1 MIDFQAIAQQSL
13 AHAETLL
20 LRWLPAGRR
29 NGHEWLV
36 GDLSGNAG
44 ESTSINMRTGAWADF
59 AGDKKGGDFIS
70 LLAAIRGCTQLEAA
84 KQIADELGIRVDHP
98 PAAPPKSKKQQW
110 TQVVPAPEHVAPPTM
125 YHFNYK
131 EPVAK
136 WCYKDAEGRVIGW
149 IGRFTKSDGGK
160 EVMPMTWGRNI
171 ETQEEKWCWL
181 SFPKPRPLYGLP
193 LLKAKPDARVI
204 IVEGEKCAD
213 ALRERGLLVITWP
226 GGGKAVHHADWT
238 PLAGRKV
245 TIWPDRDRKTY
256 GEKETKDATLVGTEK
271 PWNKQPGYKAM
282 MDIAEVLGPLG
293 CEIRL
298 ITPPEGKPDGWD
310 CADAIADGWT
320 NDQIAELFKAAVPFA
335 VEPPPSEEPGPTA
348 PMGLDEPA
356 EPETE
361 WPFRI
366 LGHDM
371 GTFYYLS
378 HASRQVV
385 ELNSRGHNK
394 IDLLQ
399 LAPLDWWM
407 RMFPGKDEDA
417 SVNWMFAANS
427 LIQQSLRRVFDP
439 ADIRGRGSWLDNGT
453 VVYHAG
459 DCLMVRNM
467 PHALSSW
474 QSEFVYQ
481 RAKRIKV
488 EPVPPAGARDAARLI
503 ELTRCL
509 NLKNPIDHLLLAGW
523 LVCAPICG
531 VLDWRPHIWI
541 TGPSGSGKTWLIERI
556 IRPLL
561 GNMALYVQSNTTEA
575 GIRQSLGCDALPVMF
590 DEAETENQRDLQR
603 FQQIL
608 ILARQA
614 SRDSGGRIV
623 KGTAGGQAQAFH
635 IRSSFCFSSI
645 GVAATQRADLSRI
658 TALELFKRHGDDAA
672 AQWDV
677 LLAHWEATAANPDWC
692 ASIRNRAIELAE
704 TIAANAHTFATA
716 CTRHLGAQRDGDQ
729 IGALLAGA
737 FALTS
742 ARQITPEQAADW
754 CAKQDWSTFAQNE
767 SDMDERQCLAT
778 LLSGLIEHED
788 DGRRVRRS
796 IGELLTLA
804 LNFREP
810 DHKLKLARE
819 TLERH
824 GIGIRREGI
833 DVSNSH
839 SELKR
844 IFADTTFAG
853 KWADQLKRLEG
864 AKTIAASHFNR
875 AQTRA
880 VRLPMS
886 MFEDTLPM

>member
-1 MIDFQAIAQQSL
+1 MLDFPTISQAAL
-13 AHAETLL
+13 ASAETLVT
-20 LRWLPAGRR
+20 RWLPAGRK
-29 NGHEWLV
+29 NGHEWLC
-36 GDLSGNAG
+36 GDLHGSSG
-44 ESTSINMRTGAWADF
+44 ESTSINLRTGKWADF
-59 AGDKKGGDFIS
+59 AGDQKGGDLIA
-70 LLAAIRGCTQLEAA
+70 LLAAIKQCSQLEAA
-84 KQIADELGIRVDHP
+84 KEIAETLGIQTDHP
-98 PAAPPKSKKQQW
+98 PAAAPKSKRQAW
-110 TQVVPAPEHVAPPTM
+110 TQVVPAPANVAPPTM
-125 YHFNYK
+125 RHFNYG
-131 EPVAK
+131 EAAGR
-136 WCYKDAEGRVIGW
+136 WHYQDAEGRTIGW
-149 IGRFTKSDGGK
+149 IGRFTKSEGGK
-160 EVMPMTWGRNI
+160 EVMPMTWGRNV

-193 LLKAKPDARVI
+193 LVAEKPDVRVF

-213 ALRERGLLVITWP
+213 ALRQFGALTVTWP
-226 GGGKAVHHADWT
+226 GGGKAVKHADWT
-238 PLAGRKV
+238 PIKGRKV
-245 TIWPDRDRKTY
+245 TIWPDADEPGHKAAQ
-256 GEKETKDATLVGTEK
+256 EIAQTLH
-271 PWNKQPGYKAM
+271 A
-282 MDIAEVLGPLG
+282 LG
-293 CEIRL
+293 CEIRM
-298 ITPPEGKPDGWD
+298 ITPPEGKGDGWD
-310 CADAIADGWT
+310 VADAVEEGWT
-320 NDQIAELFKAAVPFA
+320 KHQLTDLIKSALPY
-335 VEPPPSEEPGPTA
+335 EPARPA
-348 PMGLDEPA
+348 QDEPTISEPSGITEPS

-361 WPFRI
+361 WPFKI

-371 GTFYYLS
+371 GAFYYLS

-385 ELNSRGHNK
+385 ELNSKGHNK

-399 LAPLDWWM
+399 LAPLDWWA
-407 RMFPGKDEDA
+407 RMFPGKGEDEGG
-417 SVNWMFAANS
+417 SVNWMFAANA

-474 QSEFVYQ
+474 ESEFVYQ

-488 EPVPPAGARDAARLI
+488 EAVPPATSREASRMLD
-503 ELTRCL
+503 LTKCL
-509 NLKNPIDHLLLAGW
+509 NLKNPIDHLLLSGW

-556 IRPLL
+556 VRPLL

-590 DEAETENQRDLQR
+590 DEAETENQRDLAR

-614 SRDSGGRIV
+614 SRDSGGRII
-623 KGTAGGQAQAFH
+623 KGTAGGHAQAFH

-658 TALELFKRHGDDAA
+658 TALELFKRHGQDAA
-672 AQWDV
+672 DQWDV
-677 LLAHWEATAANPDWC
+677 LMAHWEGTAANTDWC
-692 ASIRNRAIELAE
+692 AAIRSRAIDLAE
-704 TIAANAHTFATA
+704 TIAVNAHTFATA

-742 ARQITPEQAADW
+742 SRQITHEEAASW
-754 CAKQDWSTFAQNE
+754 CAKQDWSTFAANE
-767 SDMDERQCLAT
+767 SDMDEKQCLAH
-778 LLSGLIEHED
+778 LLSGLIQHEE
-788 DGRRVRRS
+788 DGRNVRRS
-796 IGELLTLA
+796 IGELIVRA
-804 LNFREP
+804 LSISAHDSQRRT
-810 DHKLKLARE
+810 ARE

-824 GIGIRREGI
+824 GIGMRRDGMDI
-833 DVSNSH
+833 SNSH
-839 SELKR
+839 QELRR
-844 IFADTTFAG
+844 IFSETSFAG
-853 KWADQLKRLEG
+853 KWADQLKRLDG

-886 MFEDTLPM
+886 IFEETLAV

>member
-1 MIDFQAIAQQSL
+1 MIDFPAIAQAAL
-13 AHAETLL
+13 DRAETLVSQ
-20 LRWLPAGRR
+20 WLPAGRR

-36 GDLSGNAG
+36 GDLSGNPG
-44 ESTSINMRTGAWADF
+44 ESTSINLRTGVWADF
-59 AGDKKGGDFIS
+59 AGDAKGGDLIS
-70 LLAAIRGCTQLEAA
+70 LYAAINNIEQLEAA
-84 KQIADELGIRVDHP
+84 KALAELLNMP
-98 PAAPPKSKKQQW
+98 PEPKAAPPKRKGQNW
-110 TQVVPAPEHVAPPTM
+110 TQVIPAPDHVQPPTM
-125 YHFNYK
+125 RHFHHGLPAASWHYR
-131 EPVAK
+131 
-136 WCYKDAEGRVIGW
+136 DAEGRTIGY
-149 IGRFTKSDGGK
+149 IARFTKSEGGK
-160 EVMPMTWGRNI
+160 EVMPMTWARNL
-171 ETQEEKWCWL
+171 ETGEETWKWL
-181 SFPKPRPLYGLP
+181 SFLKPRPLYGLP
-193 LLKAKPDARVI
+193 ELAAEPQKRVV

-213 ALRERGLLVITWP
+213 ALRGLGLLAITWP
-226 GGGKAVHHADWT
+226 GGSKAVHHADWT
-238 PLAGRKV
+238 PIAGRKV
-245 TIWPDRDRKTY
+245 TIWPDNDAPGIKAA
-256 GEKETKDATLVGTEK
+256 GEIEK
-271 PWNKQPGYKAM
+271 ILHAQ
-282 MDIAEVLGPLG
+282 G
-293 CEIRL
+293 CEVRMIV
-298 ITPPEGKPDGWD
+298 PPDGKPEAWD
-310 CADAIADGWT
+310 CADAIAEGWT
-320 NDQIAELFKAAVPFA
+320 TSQLADLFTAAILYQPEAEPPPHD
-335 VEPPPSEEPGPTA
+335 EPPPSR
-348 PMGLDEPA
+348 GLDEPA
-356 EPETE
+356 EPEQE

-366 LGHDM
+366 LGQDM

-385 ELNSRGHNK
+385 EINARGHNK

-399 LAPLDWWM
+399 LAPLDWWA
-407 RMFPGKDEDA
+407 RMFPGKDSDDA
-417 SVNWMFAANS
+417 GSVNWMFAANS
-427 LIQQSLRRVFDP
+427 LMQHSLRRVFDP

-467 PHALSSW
+467 PHSLSSW

-481 RAKRIKV
+481 RGKRIKV
-488 EPVPPAGARDAARLI
+488 EPVPAASARDAARLI

-623 KGTAGGQAQAFH
+623 KGTAGGNAQAFH

-658 TALELFKRHGDDAA
+658 TALELFKRHGEDASQ
-672 AQWDV
+672 QWDA
-677 LLAHWEATAANPDWC
+677 LLAHWEATAANADWC
-692 ASIRNRAIELAE
+692 AAIRNRAIELAE
-704 TIAANAHTFATA
+704 VIAANAHTFATA

-729 IGALLAGA
+729 IGALIAGA

-742 ARQITPEQAADW
+742 GRKITLEQAAEW

-767 SDMDERQCLAT
+767 SDMDERQCLAH

-788 DGRRVRRS
+788 SGRRVRRS
-796 IGELLTLA
+796 IGELITLA
-804 LNFREP
+804 LDHRAP
-810 DHKLKLARE
+810 DHERKPARE

-839 SELKR
+839 QELKR

-853 KWADQLKRLEG
+853 KWADQLKRLDG

-886 MFEDTLPM
+886 IFDDALPV

>member
-1 MIDFQAIAQQSL
+1 MIDFPTIAQAAL
-13 AHAETLL
+13 DRAETLVT
-20 LRWLPAGRR
+20 RWLPAGRR

-36 GDLSGNAG
+36 GDLCGNPG
-44 ESTSINMRTGAWADF
+44 ESTSINLRTGVWADF
-59 AGDKKGGDFIS
+59 AGDAKGGDLIS
-70 LLAAIRGCTQLEAA
+70 LYAAIHQCDQAKAA
-84 KQIADELGIRVDHP
+84 REIGEDLGIEVKP
-98 PAAPPKSKKQQW
+98 PAAPPKRKGQQW
-110 TQVVPAPEHVAPPTM
+110 TQVVPAPDHVPAPTLR
-125 YHFNYK
+125 HFHYGLP
-131 EPVAK
+131 EAR
-136 WCYKDAEGRVIGW
+136 WCYQDTEGRVIGW
-149 IGRFTKSDGGK
+149 IARFLKSEGGK
-160 EVMPMTWGRNI
+160 EVMPMTWARNI
-171 ETQEEKWCWL
+171 ETGEETWKWL

-193 LLKAKPDARVI
+193 ELAARPQSQVWL
-204 IVEGEKCAD
+204 VEGEKCAD
-213 ALRERGLLVITWP
+213 ALRAIGALAVTWP
-226 GGGKAVHHADWT
+226 GGSKAVNHTDWT
-238 PLAGRKV
+238 PLYGRKV
-245 TIWPDRDRKTY
+245 VIWPDADEPGLKASAAI
-256 GEKETKDATLVGTEK
+256 AT
-271 PWNKQPGYKAM
+271 
-282 MDIAEVLGPLG
+282 VLHSQG
-293 CEIRL
+293 CEVRL
-298 ITPPEGKPDGWD
+298 INPPEGKTDGWD
-310 CADAIADGWT
+310 CADAIAEGWGK
-320 NDQIAELFKAAVPFA
+320 AEIGDLFKAAVGYQPER
-335 VEPPPSEEPGPTA
+335 EPEREPEPQ
-348 PMGLDEPA
+348 GLDEPA
-356 EPETE
+356 EPENE

-385 ELNSRGHNK
+385 ELTAKGHNK
-394 IDLLQ
+394 VDLLQ

-407 RMFPGKDEDA
+407 RMFPGGDSD
-417 SVNWMFAANS
+417 VNWMYAANA
-427 LIQQSLRRVFDP
+427 LIQQSLRRVFDSS
-439 ADIRGRGSWLDNGT
+439 DIRGRGSWLDSGT

-459 DCLMVRNM
+459 DCLMVRNV

-474 QSEFVYQ
+474 DSEYVYQ

-488 EPVPPAGARDAARLI
+488 EPVPSATAREASHLI
-503 ELTRCL
+503 DLTRCL
-509 NLKNPIDHLLLAGW
+509 NLKNPIDHLLLSGW

-556 IRPLL
+556 VRPLL

-590 DEAETENQRDLQR
+590 DEAETENQRDLAR

-614 SRDSGGRIV
+614 SRDSGGRII

-658 TALELFKRHGDDAA
+658 TALELFKRHGEDARI
-672 AQWDV
+672 QWQT
-677 LLAHWEATAANPDWC
+677 LIAHWDYTAANPQWC
-692 ASIRNRAIELAE
+692 ASIRARSIELAE
-704 TIAANAHTFATA
+704 VIAANAHTFATA

-742 ARQITPEQAADW
+742 SRKITNEQAAEW

-778 LLSGLIEHED
+778 LLSGLIEHEEG
-788 DGRRVRRS
+788 GRRVRRA
-796 IGELLTLA
+796 IGELITLSLSSRA
-804 LNFREP
+804 MENER
-810 DHKLKLARE
+810 KTARE
-819 TLERH
+819 SLERH

-839 SELKR
+839 QELKR
-844 IFADTTFAG
+844 IFSDTTFAG
-853 KWADQLKRLEG
+853 KWSDQLKRLDG
-864 AKTIAASHFNR
+864 AKTVAASHFHR

-880 VRLPMS
+880 VRLPIG
-886 MFEDTLPM
+886 MFEDALPI

>member
-1 MIDFQAIAQQSL
+1 MIDFPAIAQQAL

-20 LRWLPAGRR
+20 TRWLPAGRR
-29 NGHEWLV
+29 NGHEYLI
-36 GDLSGNAG
+36 GDLSGNVG
-44 ESTSINMRTGAWADF
+44 ESTSINMRTGAWSDF
-59 AGDKKGGDFIS
+59 AGTDKGGDLIS
-70 LLAAIRGCTQLEAA
+70 LLAAIRGCPQLEAA
-84 KQIADELGIRVDHP
+84 KQIADELGIKVDHA
-98 PAAPPKSKKQQW
+98 PAAQPKRKGQKWS
-110 TQVVPAPEHVAPPTM
+110 QVVPAPEHVAPPTM
-125 YHFNYK
+125 RHFEYG
-131 EPVAK
+131 EPVAR
-136 WCYKDAEGRVIGW
+136 WCYTDAEGRVIGW

-160 EVMPMTWGRNI
+160 EVIPMTWGRSL
-171 ETQEEKWCWL
+171 EGSEKWCWL

-193 LLKAKPDARVI
+193 LLAAKPDARVV

-238 PLAGRKV
+238 PLQGRKV

-256 GEKETKDATLVGTEK
+256 TEKETKDPTMVGTEK
-271 PWNKQPGYKAM
+271 PWNKQPGHKTM
-282 MDIAEVLGPLG
+282 MDIAEILGQLG

-310 CADAIADGWT
+310 CADAIAEGWT
-320 NDQIAELFKAAVPFA
+320 NEQIAELFKAAVPYEA
-335 VEPPPSEEPGPTA
+335 EPPQPELIEPQ
-348 PMGLDEPA
+348 GLDAPA
-356 EPETE
+356 EPENE

-399 LAPLDWWM
+399 LAPLDWWS
-407 RMFPGKDEDA
+407 RMFPGKDSDDGG

-427 LIQQSLRRVFDP
+427 LIQQSMRRVFDP

-488 EPVPPAGARDAARLI
+488 EPVAPATAREAGRLI
-503 ELTRCL
+503 ELSKCL
-509 NLKNPIDHLLLAGW
+509 NLKNSIDHLLLAGW

-623 KGTAGGQAQAFH
+623 KGTAGGNAQAFH

-672 AQWDV
+672 AQWDT
-677 LLAHWEATAANPDWC
+677 LLAHWEGTAANAEWC

-704 TIAANAHTFATA
+704 TISANAHTFATA

-742 ARQITPEQAADW
+742 ARTITPEQAADW
-754 CAKQDWSTFAQNE
+754 CAKQDWSSMAATE
-767 SDMDERQCLAT
+767 SDMDERQCLAQ
-778 LLSGLIEHED
+778 LLSGLIEHEQD
-788 DGRRVRRS
+788 SRRVRRS
-796 IGELLTLA
+796 IGELITAA
-804 LNFREP
+804 LSMKGHDADRG
-810 DHKLKLARE
+810 LARE

-824 GIGIRREGI
+824 GIGIRRDGV

-839 SELKR
+839 QELKR

-864 AKTIAASHFNR
+864 AKTLAASHFNR

-886 MFEDTLPM
+886 MFDDVLPM

>member
-1 MIDFQAIAQQSL
+1 MIDFQAVAQQAI

-20 LRWLPAGRR
+20 TRWLPSGRR
-29 NGHEWLV
+29 NGHEYLI

-59 AGDKKGGDFIS
+59 AGDLKGGDLIS
-70 LLAAIRGCTQLEAA
+70 LLAAIRSCTQLEAA
-84 KQIADELGIRVDHP
+84 KQIADELGMKIDHP
-98 PAAPPKSKKQQW
+98 PAAPPKRKGQKW
-110 TQVVPAPEHVAPPTM
+110 TQVVPAPEHAGTPSM
-125 YHFNYK
+125 RHFEYG
-131 EPVAK
+131 EPAAR
-136 WCYKDAEGRVIGW
+136 WQYQDAEGRTIGW

-160 EVMPMTWGRNI
+160 EVMPMTWGRSI
-171 ETQEEKWCWL
+171 EDGSEKWCWL

-193 LLKAKPDARVI
+193 LLAAKPDARVV

-226 GGGKAVHHADWT
+226 GGSKAVKHADWT
-238 PLAGRKV
+238 PINGRKV
-245 TIWPDRDRKTY
+245 TIWPDADEPGIKAAR
-256 GEKETKDATLVGTEK
+256 EIAATLAG
-271 PWNKQPGYKAM
+271 Q
-282 MDIAEVLGPLG
+282 G
-293 CEIRL
+293 CEIRI

-310 CADAIADGWT
+310 CADAIAEGWT
-320 NDQIAELFKAAVPFA
+320 NDQIAALFKAAVPYE
-335 VEPPPSEEPGPTA
+335 VEPLPSEPPPSEPR
-348 PMGLDEPA
+348 GLDEPA
-356 EPETE
+356 EPENE

-378 HASRQVV
+378 HASLQVV
-385 ELNSRGHNK
+385 ELSSRGHNK
-394 IDLLQ
+394 MELLQ

-407 RMFPGKDEDA
+407 RMFPGKDEDTA
-417 SVNWMFAANS
+417 VNWLFAANS
-427 LIQQSLRRVFDP
+427 LMQHSMRRIFDP
-439 ADIRGRGSWLDNGT
+439 ADVRGRGSWLDNGT

-459 DCLMVRNM
+459 DCLMVKNM
-467 PHALSSW
+467 PHALAIW

-481 RAKRIKV
+481 RGKRIKV
-488 EPVPPAGARDAARLI
+488 EAVPPASAKEAARLI

-523 LVCAPICG
+523 LVCGPICG

-614 SRDSGGRIV
+614 SRDTGGRIV
-623 KGTAGGQAQAFH
+623 KGTATGSAQAFY
-635 IRSSFCFSSI
+635 IRSCFCFSSI

-658 TALELFKRHGDDAA
+658 TPLELFKRHGDDAA
-672 AQWDV
+672 AQWDT
-677 LLAHWEATAANPDWC
+677 LIAHWEGTAANPEWC
-692 ASIRNRAIELAE
+692 AAIRNRAIELAE
-704 TIAANAHTFATA
+704 TIALNAHTFATA

-742 ARQITPEQAADW
+742 SRVITPEQAAEW
-754 CAKQDWSTFAQNE
+754 CAKQDWSTFAATD
-767 SDMDERQCLAT
+767 SDMDERQCLAH
-778 LLSGLIEHED
+778 LLSGLIEHEHES
-788 DGRRVRRS
+788 RRVRRS
-796 IGELLTLA
+796 IGELITAA
-804 LNFREP
+804 LDLRSL
-810 DHKLKLARE
+810 DHELRAARE

-824 GIGIRREGI
+824 GIGIRRDGI

-839 SELKR
+839 QELRR
-844 IFADTTFAG
+844 IFAETVFAS

-864 AKTIAASHFNR
+864 AKTLAASHFNR

-886 MFEDTLPM
+886 MFDDVLPV

>member
-1 MIDFQAIAQQSL
+1 MIDFPAIAQAAL
-13 AHAETLL
+13 DRADTLVPQ
-20 LRWLPAGRR
+20 WLPGGRR

-36 GDLSGNAG
+36 GDLSGNKG
-44 ESTSINMRTGAWADF
+44 ESTSINLRTGAWADF
-59 AGDKKGGDFIS
+59 AGDAKGGDLIA
-70 LLAAIRGCTQLEAA
+70 LYAAIHRVEQLEAA
-84 KQIADELGIRVDHP
+84 KAIAEQLGMP
-98 PAAPPKSKKQQW
+98 PEQKAAPTKRKGQQW
-110 TQVVPAPEHVAPPTM
+110 TQVIPAPDNVPTPTM
-125 YHFNYK
+125 RHFHYGL
-131 EPVAK
+131 PSAS
-136 WCYKDAEGRVIGW
+136 WHYRDAEGRTIGY
-149 IGRFTKSDGGK
+149 IARYTKTEGGK
-160 EVMPMTWGRNI
+160 EVMPLTWARNV
-171 ETQEEKWCWL
+171 ETKEETWKFL
-181 SFPKPRPLYGLP
+181 SFLKPRPLYGLP
-193 LLKAKPDARVI
+193 ELAAASPDTRLV

-213 ALRERGLLVITWP
+213 ALRQFGAMVMTWP
-226 GGGKAVHHADWT
+226 GGSKAVHHTDWT
-238 PLAGRKV
+238 PITGRKV
-245 TIWPDRDRKTY
+245 TIWPDNDEPGFKAAR
-256 GEKETKDATLVGTEK
+256 EIATTLHSQ
-271 PWNKQPGYKAM
+271 NC
-282 MDIAEVLGPLG
+282 EVR
-293 CEIRL
+293 I
-298 ITPPEGKPDGWD
+298 ITTPDSKPDGWD
-310 CADAIADGWT
+310 CADAIDEGFTKEQLAD
-320 NDQIAELFKAAVPFA
+320 LFKAATIYQPRQ
-335 VEPPPSEEPGPTA
+335 EPEQAPPHDEAPPSR
-348 PMGLDEPA
+348 GLEDPA
-356 EPETE
+356 EPEDE
-361 WPFRI
+361 WPFRM
-366 LGHDM
+366 LGQDM
-371 GTFYYLS
+371 GTFFYLS

-385 ELNSRGHNK
+385 ELNARGHNK

-399 LAPLDWWM
+399 LASLDWWS
-407 RMFPGKDEDA
+407 RMYPGKDSDDA
-417 SVNWMFAANS
+417 GSVNWMFAANS
-427 LIQQSLRRVFDP
+427 LMQQSLRRVFDP
-439 ADIRGRGSWLDNGT
+439 ADIRGRGSWLDNGV

-474 QSEFVYQ
+474 QSDYVYQ

-488 EPVPPAGARDAARLI
+488 DPVPAATAREASRLI
-503 ELTRCL
+503 ELTKCL
-509 NLKNPIDHLLLAGW
+509 NLKNPIDHLLMAGW

-575 GIRQSLGCDALPVMF
+575 GIRQSLGCDALPVLF

-623 KGTAGGQAQAFH
+623 KGTAGGTAQAFH

-672 AQWDV
+672 QQWDA
-677 LLAHWEATAANPDWC
+677 LLANWEGTAASLDWC
-692 ASIRNRAIELAE
+692 SAIRSRSIELAE
-704 TIAANAHTFATA
+704 TIAANSHTFATA

-742 ARQITPEQAADW
+742 GRKITAEQAAEW

-767 SDMDERQCLAT
+767 SDMDERQCLAC
-778 LLSGLIEHED
+778 LLSGLVEHED
-788 DGRRVRRS
+788 SGRRVRRS
-796 IGELLTLA
+796 IGEIITFA
-804 LNFREP
+804 LDHKRP
-810 DHKLKLARE
+810 DHERKAARE

-824 GIGIRREGI
+824 GVGIRRDGI
-833 DVSNSH
+833 DVSNSL

-853 KWADQLKRLEG
+853 KWSDQLKRLDG
-864 AKTIAASHFNR
+864 AKAVAASHFNR

-886 MFEDTLPM
+886 MFEDVLAV